1 MDKYLLRSYIL
12 DYIPTEQLKYIN
24 IQQVNNW
31 TDFLYHHKIFEL
43 KNIYEYLD
51 HKLKAFD

>member
-12 DYIPTEQLKYIN
+12 DYIPTERLKCIN

-43 KNIYEYLD
+43 KDIYEYINY
-51 HKLKAFD
+51 KLI